1 MWQAVLALVGV
12 VIGGVLAGGV
22 ALRQVQLLTDREHAA
37 RQAEREQARKDA
49 RDAFQRDTILAL
61 QDAVADLLRM
71 VVDLHGEAVDAEEKM
86 GHWPA
91 SGRFG
96 ELRASF
102 DEQFVCVQG
111 LRARLFDDALR
122 RLVADVAT
130 SALGAL
136 HVGDRERA
144 AHLMAG
150 LGETNEQLQERVH
163 ALLKELF

>member
-22 ALRQVQLLTDREHAA
+22 GLRQVQLFTDRERAA

-71 VVDLHGEAVDAEEKM
+71 VADLHGEAVNAEEKM

-91 SGRFG
+91 PSRFG
-96 ELRASF
+96 ELR
-102 DEQFVCVQG
+102 
-111 LRARLFDDALR
+111 RA
-122 RLVADVAT
+122 
-130 SALGAL
+130 
-136 HVGDRERA
+136 
-144 AHLMAG
+144 
-150 LGETNEQLQERVH
+150 
-163 ALLKELF
+163 

>member
-22 ALRQVQLLTDREHAA
+22 ALRQVQLFTDREHAA
-37 RQAEREQARKDA
+37 RQAEREHARKDA

-61 QDAVADLLRM
+61 QGAVADLLRM
-71 VVDLHGEAVDAEEKM
+71 VVDLHGEAINAEEKL

-102 DEQFVCVQG
+102 DEHFVCVQG